1 MSFGAGSQTS
11 GSGHALRLRSRP
23 NIPRASS
30 TGWQPLV
37 NEKDPSGVSTI
48 VHNQPAHR
56 LACVDSLGDGSM
68 PLPLRVPPNSVTDSD
83 VARKVLP
90 RDRTSAVVALF
101 EEQYASLV
109 RMARLLVDDR
119 ETAEDVVMDAFT
131 SLYRRWT
138 AVRDPAEAHRY
149 LRSCVLNGARSQLR
163 RRRLRRRH
171 ESGSL
176 HQEATRDGRETN
188 EADRS
193 TVTQLLWTLPY
204 RQRQVLVLRY
214 FVDLTEAQIAY
225 ELGVSPGSVKTHAS
239 RGLAALARA
248 LDGSR

>member
-1 MSFGAGSQTS
+1 M
-11 GSGHALRLRSRP
+11 ALLCR
-23 NIPRASS
+23 RACRGLLIDSL
-30 TGWQPLV
+30 TPLV
-37 NEKDPSGVSTI
+37 NEWHPDGVSTI
-48 VHNQPAHR
+48 VHNQPSTQR
-56 LACVDSLGDGSM
+56 LGRVDPVGDGSM
-68 PLPLRVPPNSVTDSD
+68 LLPQRVPPDSLTESE
-83 VARKVLP
+83 VQQKVLP
-90 RDRTSAVVALF
+90 RDRASAVTMLF
-101 EEQYASLV
+101 EEHYVSLV

-138 AVRDPAEAHRY
+138 AVRDPGEADRY

-171 ESGSL
+171 ESGSPQ
-176 HQEATRDGRETN
+176 QEAACDGHESN
-188 EADRS
+188 AADRS
-193 TVTQLLWTLPY
+193 TVTQLLGTLPY

-214 FVDLTEAQIAY
+214 FVDMTEAQIAY

-248 LDGSR
+248 LEGSR

>member
-1 MSFGAGSQTS
+1 
-11 GSGHALRLRSRP
+11 
-23 NIPRASS
+23 
-30 TGWQPLV
+30 
-37 NEKDPSGVSTI
+37 
-48 VHNQPAHR
+48 
-56 LACVDSLGDGSM
+56 M
-68 PLPLRVPPNSVTDSD
+68 PLPLRVPPDSMTESE

-90 RDRTSAVVALF
+90 RDRTSAVTALF
-101 EEQYASLV
+101 EEYYASLV

-119 ETAEDVVMDAFT
+119 ETAEDVVMDAFA

-138 AVRDPAEAHRY
+138 TVRDPAEADRY

-171 ESGSL
+171 ESGRPQPDAARAGLES
-176 HQEATRDGRETN
+176 N

-193 TVTQLLWTLPY
+193 TVTQLLRTLPY

-225 ELGVSPGSVKTHAS
+225 ELGVSTGSVKTHAS

-248 LDGSR
+248 LEGSQ

>member
-1 MSFGAGSQTS
+1 
-11 GSGHALRLRSRP
+11 
-23 NIPRASS
+23 
-30 TGWQPLV
+30 
-37 NEKDPSGVSTI
+37 
-48 VHNQPAHR
+48 
-56 LACVDSLGDGSM
+56 M
-68 PLPLRVPPNSVTDSD
+68 PLPLPVPPNSATESE

-90 RDRTSAVVALF
+90 RDRTSAVTALF
-101 EEQYASLV
+101 EEHYASLV

-131 SLYRRWT
+131 GLYRRWT

-149 LRSCVLNGARSQLR
+149 VRSSVLNGARSQLR

-171 ESGSL
+171 GSGSP
-176 HQEATRDGRETN
+176 HQEAARDGLERN

-193 TVTQLLWTLPY
+193 TVTQLLRTLPY

-225 ELGVSPGSVKTHAS
+225 EL
-239 RGLAALARA
+239 AALARA

>member
-1 MSFGAGSQTS
+1 MKAYQRSLRGSARLQVASMATVES
-11 GSGHALRLRSRP
+11 EALPRTTWSTRLQSP
-23 NIPRASS
+23 
-30 TGWQPLV
+30 V
-37 NEKDPSGVSTI
+37 NAKDLSGVSTI
-48 VHNQPAHR
+48 VRSQFPTHR
-56 LACVDSLGDGSM
+56 LACLDSMGDGSM
-68 PLPLRVPPNSVTDSD
+68 RVPPDSLTDYEVGS
-83 VARKVLP
+83 VLP
-90 RDRTSAVVALF
+90 RDRTSAVTTLF
-101 EEQYASLV
+101 EVHYVRLV

-138 AVRDPAEAHRY
+138 AVRNPDEAYRY
-149 LRSCVLNGARSQLR
+149 VRSSVLNGARSQLR

-171 ESGSL
+171 ESGSPQ
-176 HQEATRDGRETN
+176 QETTRDGRETN

-193 TVTQLLWTLPY
+193 TVTQLLATLPY

-214 FVDLTEAQIAY
+214 FVDLTEAQIAD
-225 ELGVSPGSVKTHAS
+225 ELGVSAGSVKTHAS

>member
-1 MSFGAGSQTS
+1 VVYSHT
-11 GSGHALRLRSRP
+11 
-23 NIPRASS
+23 
-30 TGWQPLV
+30 PLV

-48 VHNQPAHR
+48 VHNQPATHR
-56 LACVDSLGDGSM
+56 LAGVDSLGEGSM
-68 PLPLRVPPNSVTDSD
+68 PLPLRVPPNSVSDSE
-83 VARKVLP
+83 VARNVPP
-90 RDRTSAVVALF
+90 RDRTSAVTALF
-101 EEQYASLV
+101 EEHYASLV

-138 AVRDPAEAHRY
+138 AVRDPAEANRY
-149 LRSCVLNGARSQLR
+149 VRSCVLNGARSQLR

-171 ESGSL
+171 ERGSIQ
-176 HQEATRDGRETN
+176 QETTRDGIETN

-193 TVTQLLWTLPY
+193 TVTQLLRTLPY

>member
-1 MSFGAGSQTS
+1 
-11 GSGHALRLRSRP
+11 
-23 NIPRASS
+23 
-30 TGWQPLV
+30 
-37 NEKDPSGVSTI
+37 
-48 VHNQPAHR
+48 
-56 LACVDSLGDGSM
+56 M
-68 PLPLRVPPNSVTDSD
+68 PVPLRIPPVSMTEPEVT
-83 VARKVLP
+83 RKVLP
-90 RDRTSAVVALF
+90 RDRTSAVSALF
-101 EEQYASLV
+101 EEHYASLV

-138 AVRDPAEAHRY
+138 AIRDPAEAHRY
-149 LRSCVLNGARSQLR
+149 VRSSVLNGARSQVR

-171 ESGSL
+171 EGGSHL
-176 HQEATRDGRETN
+176 QEAIRDGLETN

-193 TVTQLLWTLPY
+193 TVTQLLGTLPY

-248 LDGSR
+248 LDDSR

>member
-37 NEKDPSGVSTI
+37 NERDPSGVSTI

-56 LACVDSLGDGSM
+56 LACVDSLGHGSM
-68 PLPLRVPPNSVTDSD
+68 PVPLRVPPNSVTDSD
-83 VARKVLP
+83 VAQKVLP
-90 RDRTSAVVALF
+90 RDRISAVTALF

-138 AVRDPAEAHRY
+138 AVQDQAEAHRY

-171 ESGSL
+171 ESGSA
-176 HQEATRDGRETN
+176 HQETTRDGIEAN

-193 TVTQLLWTLPY
+193 TVTQLLKTLPY

>member
-1 MSFGAGSQTS
+1 VRAGSRLSTRRTPGAS
-11 GSGHALRLRSRP
+11 LRLCIPTRHAPSR
-23 NIPRASS
+23 RRELF
-30 TGWQPLV
+30 GGRKYL
-37 NEKDPSGVSTI
+37 
-48 VHNQPAHR
+48 
-56 LACVDSLGDGSM
+56 
-68 PLPLRVPPNSVTDSD
+68 PLPVPPNSATESE

-90 RDRTSAVVALF
+90 RDRTSAVTALF
-101 EEQYASLV
+101 EEHYASLV

-131 SLYRRWT
+131 GLYRRWT

-149 LRSCVLNGARSQLR
+149 VRSSVLNGARSQLR

-171 ESGSL
+171 ESGSP
-176 HQEATRDGRETN
+176 HQEAARDGLETN
-188 EADRS
+188 DRS
-193 TVTQLLWTLPY
+193 TVTRLLRTLPY

-225 ELGVSPGSVKTHAS
+225 EL
-239 RGLAALARA
+239 AALVRA

>member
-1 MSFGAGSQTS
+1 MD
-11 GSGHALRLRSRP
+11 L
-23 NIPRASS
+23 PRTDSL
-30 TGWQPLV
+30 TPLV
-37 NEKDPSGVSTI
+37 NEWHPGGVSII
-48 VHNQPAHR
+48 VHNQSPTHR
-56 LACVDSLGDGSM
+56 LERVDPLGNGSIRLPQLA
-68 PLPLRVPPNSVTDSD
+68 PLDSMSESE
-83 VARKVLP
+83 AGQTILP
-90 RDRTSAVVALF
+90 RDRTSAVTALF
-101 EEQYASLV
+101 EEHYVGLV

-138 AVRDPAEAHRY
+138 AIRDPGEAHRY
-149 LRSCVLNGARSQLR
+149 VRSCVLNGARSQLR

-171 ESGSL
+171 ESTNPQ
-176 HQEATRDGRETN
+176 QEAAPNGQETN

-193 TVTQLLWTLPY
+193 TVTQLLATLPY

-248 LDGSR
+248 LEGSQ

>member
-48 VHNQPAHR
+48 VHNQHATHR
-56 LACVDSLGDGSM
+56 LAGVDSLGDGSM

-90 RDRTSAVVALF
+90 RDRTSAVTALF
-101 EEQYASLV
+101 EEHYASLV

-131 SLYRRWT
+131 GLYRRWT
-138 AVRDPAEAHRY
+138 AVRTRPRPTGT
-149 LRSCVLNGARSQLR
+149 CV
-163 RRRLRRRH
+163 
-171 ESGSL
+171 
-176 HQEATRDGRETN
+176 
-188 EADRS
+188 
-193 TVTQLLWTLPY
+193 P
-204 RQRQVLVLRY
+204 
-214 FVDLTEAQIAY
+214 
-225 ELGVSPGSVKTHAS
+225 VS
-239 RGLAALARA
+239 
-248 LDGSR
+248 